1 MYIDGGGEK
10 AGPAGN
16 NMDGSTS
23 YPKLSG
29 HIKQHYSTRYGVE
42 IGEVNILVHALP
54 MSGRKYVMGAGKG
67 RITLEKQWHNISQPF
82 ALQAIVKDILVED
95 PGLKTYCTVEELFPV
110 GTDAFMLGQPHYGAQ
125 GKVIK
130 IDPEHQGRIQ
140 LKFTVNPE
148 PDLSGIISRQRSES
162 YMPGYRAAQRCG
174 VSGHIVA
181 RITGTIFVVR
191 GAREQQSDSAS
202 KSNIGL
208 GLKFSKRQ
216 EEVCGYTKRT
226 EDGQWMYSMA
236 TVQTILQYQQT
247 FPEVF
252 EFLASGQSASMDMF
266 HELDLFPGTDGLER
280 MSELAKWL
288 ESLPT
293 NSALRQPYGTQT
305 LEESIIK
312 ELEEVTVTTIAG
324 GSAKE
329 VVMQVKPHLIY
340 LPNHLAGCALVEPGT
355 VFCLYDR
362 VVNVREGFSVPLG
375 LRGTVI
381 RIQKGARVE
390 DNVYDVLFD
399 EIFTGGLTLRC
410 SQGRGYRMPGSA
422 MINLTFKEYGG
433 KPRRG
438 EPEKT
443 KPRAVVRPF
452 DKNSGGEYQG
462 QRRENVWENRNKNT
476 PTGKAK
482 PQPREEEQRS
492 EPSSGGNKV
501 KKGFPPPPQLLPK
514 PGDTLLSQTN
524 KPGDKKESQIKI
536 LTKQNS
542 EEGNFQDIWK
552 SLSGQSGSSA
562 PEANKTKEGDKSAN
576 KQVIN
581 NAPAVTDVENSLKC
595 LLNIS
600 GKNNPAEEQ
609 PKFVIGGATF
619 DTTTTAGNNPMQELI
634 SGQSYCRILMT
645 QLTSGGQAMPRY
657 DYITN
662 PDTGLVAAQ
671 VSLEDGYMHH
681 SPHPCGDR
689 DAAAETAARA
699 ALESLGIIPGS
710 VNVPVSRRGGRG
722 HRGHRDNVHANRHQ
736 PWVAEYSGQY
746 PAPREHRTDN
756 NLGLAGTE
764 QMDIRYRDKKPDPRI
779 PQDQIQDDRKQHQQN
794 KPAFVPLQVSRQ
806 AVKQP
811 SKERSKERDDAPQ
824 LPDLERVEATV
835 VKKDVSA
842 SPRSSV
848 SRENTPQRPGGRGRG
863 QPKGG
868 KKRMAANFD

>member
-1 MYIDGGGEK
+1 
-10 AGPAGN
+10 
-16 NMDGSTS
+16 MDGTTS
-23 YPKLSG
+23 YPKRSH

-42 IGEVNILVHALP
+42 TEEVDIVVHALP
-54 MSGRKYVMGAGKG
+54 MSGWKYVMGAGKG
-67 RITLEKQWHNISQPF
+67 RVTLEKQWHNISQPF

-95 PGLKTYCTVEELFPV
+95 PGLKTYCTVEELFPT
-110 GTDAFMLGQPHYGAQ
+110 GAPAFMLGQPHYGAK
-125 GKVIK
+125 GEVLK
-130 IDPEHQGRIQ
+130 IDPEHKGRIQ
-140 LKFTVNPE
+140 LKFTVHPE
-148 PDLSGIISRQRSES
+148 PDLSGIISRHFTES
-162 YMPGYRAAQRCG
+162 YMPGYRAAQRTG
-174 VSGHIVA
+174 ISGHVLS

-236 TVQTILQYQQT
+236 TVQTILDYQSV

-252 EFLASGQSASMDMF
+252 EFLGSKSGQSSNMDMF
-266 HELDLFPGTDGLER
+266 HELDLFPSTDGLER
-280 MSELAKWL
+280 MAELSKWL
-288 ESLPT
+288 EALPT

-312 ELEEVTVTTIAG
+312 ELEAATSSRSGA
-324 GSAKE
+324 AKE

-399 EIFTGGLTLRC
+399 EVFTGGLTLRC
-410 SQGRGYRMPGSA
+410 SHGRGYRMPGSA
-422 MINLTFKEYGG
+422 MINFTFKECGG
-433 KPRRG
+433 KRPQ
-438 EPEKT
+438 PEKM

-452 DKNSGGEYQG
+452 DKNGGGGGEYPDQG
-462 QRRENVWENRNKNT
+462 QRRGNVWDNRSKNP

-482 PQPREEEQRS
+482 PLMREERRPEQ
-492 EPSSGGNKV
+492 PSGGNKS
-501 KKGFPPPPQLLPK
+501 KGGFPPPPELLPK
-514 PGDTLLSQTN
+514 PGLLSQN
-524 KPGDKKESQIKI
+524 KKSGEQKQKEEPQFTI

-542 EEGNFQDIWK
+542 GEGNFQDIWK
-552 SLSGQSGSSA
+552 SLSGQSGNSKPAQLEASSR
-562 PEANKTKEGDKSAN
+562 EESLKSEN
-576 KQVIN
+576 GQVRE
-581 NAPAVTDVENSLKC
+581 APAVTDVENSLKS

-600 GKNNPAEEQ
+600 GKNDPPAEEQ
-609 PKFVIGGATF
+609 PKFVIGGASF
-619 DTTTTAGNNPMQELI
+619 AASGGNPMQDLI

-645 QLTSGGQAMPRY
+645 QVTSGGQAMPRY
-657 DYITN
+657 DYITS

-671 VSLEDGYMHH
+671 VTLEDGSMHH
-681 SPHPCGDR
+681 SPQPCGDK
-689 DAAAETAARA
+689 DAASETAARA

-710 VNVPVSRRGGRG
+710 VDVPVSRRGGRG
-722 HRGHRDNVHANRHQ
+722 HRGKRDNVHVNRHQ

-746 PAPREHRTDN
+746 PAPRVQRSDN
-756 NLGLAGTE
+756 NAGLAGTE

-779 PQDQIQDDRKQHQQN
+779 AQDQVQDDRKQQQQNMN
-794 KPAFVPLQVSRQ
+794 KPAFVPTQVIRKS
-806 AVKQP
+806 VKQP
-811 SKERSKERDDAPQ
+811 SKEKSHEREDAPQ
-824 LPDLERVEATV
+824 LPDLERVEAAV
-835 VKKDVSA
+835 IKKEETA
-842 SPRSSV
+842 SPRSV
-848 SRENTPQRPGGRGRG
+848 SKESTPQRTGGRGRG
-863 QPKGG
+863 KPRGG
-868 KKRMAANFD
+868 SRMAANFD